1 LIQQKSDA
9 PANHGPDLLQIKG
22 LFGSPCINRRA
33 EAAMSNTFE
42 NTVTVV
48 ESGNGP
54 YAQFVT
60 AGRHVLGADEPEAL
74 GGRDTGPSPY
84 EYILAGLGACT
95 AMTLRM
101 YATRQRWPLRRTAV
115 SLRHEKIP
123 APDGKGKIDQF
134 ERDIHLEGDLTSE
147 QRQRL
152 LEIAEKCPV
161 SQTLRRASVVVSRLS
176 ETASVAQTPPP
187 SQVCKRPIT
196 GGQCA
201 TEEVRDVQ
209 AED

>member
-1 LIQQKSDA
+1 MGNS
-9 PANHGPDLLQIKG
+9 
-22 LFGSPCINRRA
+22 
-33 EAAMSNTFE
+33 FE
-42 NTVTVV
+42 NAVTVV

-115 SLRHEKIP
+115 RLRHEKILG
-123 APDGKGKIDQF
+123 PDGRSKIDQF
-134 ERDIHLEGDLTSE
+134 EREIHLEGDLTSE

-161 SQTLRRASVVVSRLS
+161 SQTLRRPSIIVSRLS
-176 ETASVAQTPPP
+176 QTPVTQYDPAP
-187 SQVCKRPIT
+187 
-196 GGQCA
+196 A
-201 TEEVRDVQ
+201 ADV
-209 AED
+209 